1 VSHLRAGDEEEA
13 KREARKQMSKM
24 MEGAIVKKSPFYL
37 YPCYYMPWETRGRL
51 CLSTGSPSANFLW
64 DR

>member
-1 VSHLRAGDEEEA
+1 
-13 KREARKQMSKM
+13 MSKM